1 MQRRGHGLERDRVEF
16 NGICRNFCLLPVL
29 PFWTFLFRRLSQF
42 HLGLDRR
49 TSAAQRL
56 RQAPEEILEDL
67 DTEAMRLPKGPLNL
81 NSMEL
86 GRIDG
91 PVDCCEDS
99 FLRFEP

>member
-1 MQRRGHGLERDRVEF
+1 MPIACFAFLDFFCFAGCRSSTLDWIDER
-16 NGICRNFCLLPVL
+16 
-29 PFWTFLFRRLSQF
+29 T
-42 HLGLDRR
+42 
-49 TSAAQRL
+49 AAQRL

>member
-1 MQRRGHGLERDRVEF
+1 MSCLFDFFCFAGCRSSTLDWIDER
-16 NGICRNFCLLPVL
+16 
-29 PFWTFLFRRLSQF
+29 T
-42 HLGLDRR
+42 
-49 TSAAQRL
+49 AAQRL

>member
-1 MQRRGHGLERDRVEF
+1 MGLSGIGLNLMEF
-16 NGICRNFCLLPVL
+16 VGIFAYCLFCLFGL
-29 PFWTFLFRRLSQF
+29 FLFRRLSQF